1 VCTSVGKLTLR
12 RATTQRTE
20 LAAGGRTAKPPENLI
35 EKRVL
40 TDTSERTSH
49 GLKNRCGPPLC
60 VVELRSGTSPLG

>member
-1 VCTSVGKLTLR
+1 LYDGELAAGAPVCTSVGKLTLR

-40 TDTSERTSH
+40 TDTYERTSH
-49 GLKNRCGPPLC
+49 GLKNR
-60 VVELRSGTSPLG
+60 

>member
-1 VCTSVGKLTLR
+1 MCTSVGKLTLR

-40 TDTSERTSH
+40 TDTYERTSH
-49 GLKNRCGPPLC
+49 GLKNR
-60 VVELRSGTSPLG
+60 